1 MTAETDLPKIAD
13 NQEKAKNYRFN
24 MMRFQKAKK
33 EGFYL
38 EATWILYAMLEDRLS
53 SLLYHLGVTAEDDR
67 SEVTHSKAIRRQLR
81 VIFEMKENEKYR
93 LNEFSAKIKW
103 LQKIL
108 SWAVSADGPFD
119 RYSKSLRKKI
129 LSLPDQ
135 RKSLSE
141 TLDFLDNHWR
151 LLRNQLMHAL
161 MMKNFEGAYSAL
173 KELCEDGYSAF
184 RSLDNAVDKIQKGEQ
199 LRKCFR
205 IR

>member
-1 MTAETDLPKIAD
+1 MIAETDLPKISD

-53 SLLYHLGVTAEDDR
+53 SLLYHLGVTAEDNR
-67 SEVTHSKAIRRQLR
+67 IKITHSDAIKQQLR
-81 VIFEMKENEKYR
+81 VIFEMKENEQYK
-93 LNEFSAKIKW
+93 LDEFSAKTKR
-103 LQKIL
+103 LRQIL
-108 SWAVSADGPFD
+108 SWAVSDDGPFD

-129 LSLPDQ
+129 LSLHDQ
-135 RKSLSE
+135 RKLLSV